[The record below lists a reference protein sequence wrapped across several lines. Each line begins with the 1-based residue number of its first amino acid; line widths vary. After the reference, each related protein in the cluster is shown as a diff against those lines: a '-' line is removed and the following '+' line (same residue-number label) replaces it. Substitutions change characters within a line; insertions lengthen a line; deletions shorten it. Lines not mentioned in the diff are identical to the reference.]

1 MKRIWLVA
9 LSGALATATMAFAVD
24 DASAYRR
31 AAGVRAVAY
40 GGIATRGVYRR
51 AYRRAAYGVG
61 AYGLGA
67 YGVAAR
73 PAAVAGWNDESYWGL
88 GARPVR
94 AAVAV
99 GTAAGLGY
107 GSNNYGYNNGY
118 GSSYAAATPGNTGY
132 DSYATTGTF
141 DGGVYRRNLD
151 MYPPE
156 WRARVA
162 RGLARRGISPEAMT
176 AWVNYPTRGEYIR
189 GYVPPGYY
197 GPQCHPWI
205 NVTCQ

>member
-1 MKRIWLVA
+1 MRRPLMKRIWFVA

-61 AYGLGA
+61 DAGVGAYGLG
-67 YGVAAR
+67 YGLAAR
-73 PAAVAGWNDESYWGL
+73 RAGLAGWNDESYWDL
-88 GARPVR
+88 GARRVG

-107 GSNNYGYNNGY
+107 NG
-118 GSSYAAATPGNTGY
+118 TGY
-132 DSYATTGTF
+132 
-141 DGGVYRRNLD
+141 
-151 MYPPE
+151 
-156 WRARVA
+156 
-162 RGLARRGISPEAMT
+162 
-176 AWVNYPTRGEYIR
+176 
-189 GYVPPGYY
+189 
-197 GPQCHPWI
+197 
-205 NVTCQ
+205 